1 MFLAVVNPL
10 NSSELIFPTLEVIH
24 IVGFAVLVGT
34 IALVDFR
41 LLNLGM
47 RRQKVS
53 ELAKDLAPWTLIG
66 LTMVLLSG
74 PLMFSSDPDMYYLN
88 RSFQVK
94 MVLLL
99 LAIIFQYTIHRRA
112 TKLEGQESWQKL
124 VACVSMALWVGVVF
138 GGIFI
143 AFI

>member
-1 MFLAVVNPL
+1 MFLAIANPL

-34 IALVDFR
+34 IAIVDFR
-41 LLNLGM
+41 LLGLGM
-47 RRQKVS
+47 RRQKVA
-53 ELAKDLAPWTLIG
+53 ELASDLAPWTAIG

-88 RSFQVK
+88 RSFQIK
-94 MVLLL
+94 MALLVI
-99 LAIIFQYTIHRRA
+99 AIIYQYTIHRRA
-112 TKLEGQESWQKL
+112 TKAEGSHKL
-124 VACVSMALWVGVVF
+124 VACVSIALWVGIVF